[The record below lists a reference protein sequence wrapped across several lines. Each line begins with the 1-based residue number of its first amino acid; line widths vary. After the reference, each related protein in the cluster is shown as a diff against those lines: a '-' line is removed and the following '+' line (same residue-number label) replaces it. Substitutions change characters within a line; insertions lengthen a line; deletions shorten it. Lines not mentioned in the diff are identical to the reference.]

1 MRLQV
6 GQPAPMF
13 TAVDLYG
20 RRGSLAQYAGTHVL
34 LSFYRFAACPL
45 CDLRMWHLIRR
56 YAEYRQRGLNII
68 AFVESAPDK
77 AHWYL
82 DRLQAPFPIIP
93 DPKATVY
100 AMYGLE
106 KDPLAVPR
114 SLVGRRPS
122 LREASQLKLGSWRL
136 RDLDGAFGRLPAD
149 FVIGPDQRIEVAYY
163 GKDSGDFLLFDDI
176 DRFLRSH
183 THTQPQL
190 QPQPWFASP
199 PRSSLP
205 PW

>member
-13 TAVDLYG
+13 HAVDLYG
-20 RRGSLAQYAGTHVL
+20 RRLSLAQYAGTHVL

-56 YAEYRQRGLNII
+56 YGEFRQRGLDLI

-82 DRLQAPFPIIP
+82 DRLKAPFPIIP
-93 DPKATVY
+93 DPKGAVY
-100 AMYGLE
+100 STYGLE
-106 KDPLAVPR
+106 RTPFAVPR
-114 SLVGRRPS
+114 SLFGRQAS
-122 LREASQLKLGSWRL
+122 LREASQLKLGSWRIP
-136 RDLDGAFGRLPAD
+136 DLDGPFGRLPAD

-163 GKDSGDFLLFDDI
+163 GRDSGDFLLFDDI
-176 DRFLRSH
+176 DRFLQ
-183 THTQPQL
+183 THPAHPPSQVPNPSRQP
-190 QPQPWFASP
+190 
-199 PRSSLP
+199 LP